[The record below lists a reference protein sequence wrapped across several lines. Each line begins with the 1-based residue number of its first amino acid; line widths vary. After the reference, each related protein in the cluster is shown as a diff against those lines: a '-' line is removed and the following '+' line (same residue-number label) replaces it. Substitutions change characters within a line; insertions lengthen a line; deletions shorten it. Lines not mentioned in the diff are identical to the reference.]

1 MRAAII
7 VALEEELSNAFDCL
21 ALHGKFLAP
30 KQSLG
35 EGQTN
40 FRYKMDDGT
49 GTGRHHDCEI
59 FLINGMGNVAA
70 SAFVGRSFLN
80 FEPDLLI
87 SVGISGSMSRD
98 DVRLE
103 DVVISNQV
111 KYYAPDKVG
120 EFTTK
125 DKVKHISSIESA
137 GEHIPGEYRIDSRDV
152 IDNIYLRYLRE
163 HIILS
168 EFSHD
173 LDLFFDYRQDAGSAD
188 QILLKDANLV
198 RGTILGSNW
207 VLDSGKYAEYLHW
220 KNENNHLDFYK
231 MNRSAEYAQRCSWG
245 NSSLHAVDMETYGFF
260 KAIHYLNKTR
270 RNKVPGF
277 AIRGI
282 SDYAAGKSDLDNLSG
297 GSHRAKAVEN
307 AMLVTIEF
315 LRWFAKQD
323 TVQGQVRSAR

>member
-21 ALHGKFLAP
+21 AGHGRFLAP
-30 KQSLG
+30 KQSLK

-40 FRYKMDDGT
+40 FRYKLNDGL
-49 GTGRHHDCEI
+49 GKGSHVECEI

-87 SVGISGSMSRD
+87 SVGISGSLNPN

-111 KYYAPDKVG
+111 KYYAPDKIG
-120 EFTTK
+120 EFSST
-125 DKVKHISSIESA
+125 DKFTPIDSASTAKLES
-137 GEHIPGEYRIDSRDV
+137 GEYHIDKRD
-152 IDNIYLRYLRE
+152 ILDNVYLRYIRE
-163 HIILS
+163 HIVLS
-168 EFSHD
+168 EFSPD
-173 LDLFFDYRQDAGSAD
+173 LDLFLDFRQDAAN
-188 QILLKDANLV
+188 DASVLMRGASLV
-198 RGTILGSNW
+198 RGTILGSHW
-207 VLDSGKYAEYLHW
+207 VVDSDKYAQYLHW
-220 KNENNHLDFYK
+220 KNGNSDLDFYK
-231 MNRSAEYAQRCSWG
+231 LNKPAEYAQRCTWG
-245 NSSLHAVDMETYGFF
+245 DSGLHAVDMETYGFF
-260 KAIHYLNKTR
+260 KALHFLNKTR
-270 RNKVPGF
+270 RHKVPGF

-282 SDYAAGKSDLDNLSG
+282 SDYAAGKSELDVKSG

-315 LRWFAKQD
+315 LRFFAAQNSVEGR
-323 TVQGQVRSAR
+323 VQGYR